1 MLKRLKWP
9 TRAFEHNALGSLGA
23 DAFDL
28 LQLLGTGTI
37 KIHRPGLSHA
47 HHDGQSTP
55 AIDDFLHNTHP
66 ITSTTHDTRQASCR
80 AGKAQAI
87 TETTASV

>member
-9 TRAFEHNALGSLGA
+9 PRALEHNALGGLGA

-37 KIHRPGLSHA
+37 KIDRPGLSHA
-47 HHDGQSTP
+47 HYDGQST
-55 AIDDFLHNTHP
+55 
-66 ITSTTHDTRQASCR
+66 
-80 AGKAQAI
+80 
-87 TETTASV
+87 